1 MTAAKPQVHVIGTG
15 GSIAGI
21 GPDRLDYM
29 LYSEIGDHLT
39 IQQSLDRVPEITS
52 FASVTSEDL
61 VSVGSTAIGATEWL
75 ALAGRINSLLAE
87 GSPLTG
93 VAVTHGTAT
102 LEETSYFLHLTVKTG
117 KPVVVTGAMR
127 PPTAISTDADLNL
140 MDAVRIAASP
150 HAGGMGVLT
159 VLNNEIHSARD
170 VSKANTFRV
179 ETFRPNELGFLGYA
193 DSDHQV
199 VFYRAPLRKHTT
211 ATPFDVAG
219 RDSLPRVEIVY
230 SYAGA
235 DGAVLDAVRQLRPDG
250 LVVVGLRRRHLPA
263 GIPGGGSPGGGRR
276 HSGGASLPLHGGP
289 RGQHTTEGRAGL
301 HCLRQPAAT
310 EGPGAA
316 DAGADG
322 GQRARVSA
330 TGVSGVLTQ
339 CIIRGHRY
347 SSDSSGKD
355 RIQWHKQQREG
366 TSKRNPGNAAPGIP
380 SWRPRSSALTR
391 WSTCMAAGSWCSSRR
406 YTWPWG

>member
-1 MTAAKPQVHVIGTG
+1 MTAAKPRVHVIGTG

-39 IQQSLDRVPEITS
+39 IEQSLERVPEIRD
-52 FASVTSEDL
+52 FASITSEDL
-61 VSVGSTAIGATEWL
+61 VSVGSTAIGTPEWL
-75 ALAGRINSLLAE
+75 ALTKRVNGLLGD
-87 GSPLTG
+87 GSDLTG

-102 LEETSYFLHLTVKTG
+102 LEETSYFLHLTVKTD

-140 MDAVRIAASP
+140 MDAVRIASSP

-199 VFYRAPLRKHTT
+199 VFYRAPLRKHTK

-235 DGAVLDAVRQLRPDG
+235 DGSVLDAVRQLRPDG
-250 LVVVGLRRRHLPA
+250 LVVVGFGGGTFPPA
-263 GIPGGGSPGGGRR
+263 FLAAAARAVDDGIPVVLSSRSTAGRVVNTPR
-276 HSGGASLPLHGGP
+276 KKEQGFLVCDNLLP
-289 RGQHTTEGRAGL
+289 QK
-301 HCLRQPAAT
+301 
-310 EGPGAA
+310 
-316 DAGADG
+316 
-322 GQRARVSA
+322 ARI
-330 TGVSGVLTQ
+330 LLML
-339 CIIRGHRY
+339 
-347 SSDSSGKD
+347 
-355 RIQWHKQQREG
+355 
-366 TSKRNPGNAAPGIP
+366 
-380 SWRPRSSALTR
+380 ALTVSEDR
-391 WSTCMAAGSWCSSRR
+391 EWLQQAFFEF
-406 YTWPWG
+406 